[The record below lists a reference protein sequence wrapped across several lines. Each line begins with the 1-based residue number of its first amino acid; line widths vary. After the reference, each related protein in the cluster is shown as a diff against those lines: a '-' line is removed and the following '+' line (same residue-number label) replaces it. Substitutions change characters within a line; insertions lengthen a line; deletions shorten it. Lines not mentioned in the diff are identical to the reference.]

1 MALQFADS
9 FTGTGVRHDLGTQD
23 NLYVSS
29 GIRSISTD
37 DTAIE
42 GIGAV
47 HSVHIYGT
55 VFGTAAGVSIGTD
68 LATGLAGG
76 NVVVIGK
83 TGQLSSQEGAIRL
96 TGLNNTVL
104 NYGEILSFTGNGI
117 TFANGGNGTNPS
129 KVINRGSISADA
141 DAISAGGNPV
151 LVRNFGDITS
161 NYGAAISTGNGDD
174 TVQNFGT
181 IDGDIDL
188 GDGFGIVINRGV
200 IVGNIATGT
209 LGDIIDNRLGTIM
222 GEVNL
227 GDGSDI
233 FRPGQTDETVD
244 GGAGSD
250 MIDFSKSSGVQFA
263 LDGSLTATGWAS
275 GDVYLNFEGL
285 TGSLTGADVL
295 TGDSFGNYLIGNGGN
310 DVLSG
315 MAGDDTL
322 QGGFGNDT
330 LDGGAGVDDIY
341 ASDGDDTVLGG
352 TGNDTIRGDKGN
364 DTLTG
369 GAGKDG
375 AYGGAGKDAF
385 VFANGD
391 FGGKTS
397 TTADTIFDFKQA
409 EADQIDLK
417 LVDAKG
423 AVAGD
428 QAFTFIGTAAFHNV
442 AGELRFVQG
451 ASSTVVQGDTNG
463 DGVADF
469 WITLSGSIA
478 LKAADFVL

>member
-1 MALQFADS
+1 MALQVADS
-9 FTGTGVRHDLGTQD
+9 FTGTGVRHDLGTTD
-23 NLYVSS
+23 DLYV
-29 GIRSISTD
+29 
-37 DTAIE
+37 
-42 GIGAV
+42 
-47 HSVHIYGT
+47 
-55 VFGTAAGVSIGTD
+55 AAGVRSVSADDGAITALGTLHSIKIDGSVF
-68 LATGLAGG
+68 AGG
-76 NVVVIGK
+76 IGIYIDVSGNAAGSNAVAIGK
-83 TGQLSSQEGAIRL
+83 TGQVSAVGTAIRL
-96 TGLNNTVL
+96 TGEYNAVI
-104 NYGEILSFTGNGI
+104 NYGEISSLAGRGI
-117 TFANGGNGTNPS
+117 TISNGGSGTLRSKIINYGSILADGEAISTGGNGV
-129 KVINRGSISADA
+129 VI
-141 DAISAGGNPV
+141 
-151 LVRNFGDITS
+151 RNYGDITS
-161 NYGAAISTGNGDD
+161 SFGQSISSGIGDD
-174 TVQNFGT
+174 TVHNFGT
-181 IDGDIDL
+181 IDGDIAL
-188 GDGFGIVINRGV
+188 YDGFNIMINRGV
-200 IVGNIATGT
+200 VVGNIATGVN
-209 LGDIIDNRLGTIM
+209 GDIIDNRLGTIM
-222 GEVNL
+222 GDVNL

-275 GDVYLNFEGL
+275 GDVYLNFESL

-295 TGDSFGNYLIGNGGN
+295 TGNSFGNYLIGNGGN

-330 LDGGAGVDDIY
+330 LDGGAGIDDIY
-341 ASDGDDTVLGG
+341 ASDGDDIVLGG
-352 TGNDTIRGDKGN
+352 IGNDTIRGDKGN

-409 EADQIDLK
+409 EADRIDLK
-417 LVDAKG
+417 LVDAKS

-428 QAFTFIGTAAFHNV
+428 QAFAFIGTAAFRNV
-442 AGELRFVQG
+442 AGELRYAQSG
-451 ASSTVVQGDTNG
+451 GSTYVQGDTNG

-469 WITLSGSIA
+469 WIALSGSIA